1 MPASSIRL
9 LLLLNSGLAISIAL
23 IVSGIRVRRDRM
35 AKLSLATVIAIVQVN
50 VYLAYWETIQEIIT
64 PLRR

>member
-35 AKLSLATVIAIVQVN
+35 AKLSLAAVIGIVQVN
-50 VYLAYWETIQEIIT
+50 VYLAYWETIQELIT